1 MLIKEIQGH
10 WAFAAIHSL
19 KKIRNQEKIRGGRRN
34 ESKGRLNVLEKKTCK
49 NWMRGGGGVS
59 GEYYTHETIKL
70 KDKGL
75 SRNV

>member
-1 MLIKEIQGH
+1 MRVKED
-10 WAFAAIHSL
+10 WMCWKRKPA
-19 KKIRNQEKIRGGRRN
+19 KIGWGE
-34 ESKGRLNVLEKKTCK
+34 
-49 NWMRGGGGVS
+49 GGVS